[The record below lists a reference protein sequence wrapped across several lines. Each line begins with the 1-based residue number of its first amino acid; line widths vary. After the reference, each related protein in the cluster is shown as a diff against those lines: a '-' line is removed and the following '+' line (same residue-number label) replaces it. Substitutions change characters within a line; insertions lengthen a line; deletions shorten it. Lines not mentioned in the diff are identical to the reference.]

1 MKRSLLAMFV
11 AIVCLAVVAPRLL
24 AHGNEVHVLGTV
36 AKISDT
42 QITVET
48 RTKEVQTVKIVP
60 ATRFFKSGAASS
72 LKDLREGDR
81 VVVHAKRVGDSLEA
95 QEVRFGPAKPPS
107 PKP

>member
-1 MKRSLLAMFV
+1 MKRSLLAIFV
-11 AIVCLAVVAPRLL
+11 VTFCLGLVAPRLL

-42 QITVET
+42 EITVET
-48 RTKEVQTVKIVP
+48 RTKEMRIVKIVS
-60 ATRFFKSGAASS
+60 ATKFVKSGAAAS

-81 VVVHAKRVGDSLEA
+81 VVVHARRVGSSFEA
-95 QEVRFGPAKPPS
+95 QEVRFGPTKPPS